1 MDSVMRQWWRLGG
14 AGAILFIILV
24 AVSFGLQI
32 DAPTYDDPIDDIRAY
47 WVDDGQQYLIGDY
60 LFGIGFAFLFLPF
73 IVSLRA
79 LLGRAEGGVN
89 LWSRVAFLGAIL
101 VIIWGAT
108 SLLLGYP
115 RLRRLRRGASD
126 ETLQTLMLA
135 ATYAFTG
142 LIPLA
147 GALFVLASS
156 LVIVRTGVLWT
167 WLAYLGAIE
176 GVLGVLAPLAILS
189 ADSEGFFDIISFSAF
204 IGLLVWVLLVGI
216 AMVMKTEE
224 PAAAA

>member
-115 RLRRLRRGASD
+115 RLRRLRRGGKRRD
-126 ETLQTLMLA
+126 A
-135 ATYAFTG
+135 ANTD
-142 LIPLA
+142 A
-147 GALFVLASS
+147 GRYLRLHRLNTARGRP
-156 LVIVRTGVLWT
+156 VR
-167 WLAYLGAIE
+167 
-176 GVLGVLAPLAILS
+176 
-189 ADSEGFFDIISFSAF
+189 
-204 IGLLVWVLLVGI
+204 VG
-216 AMVMKTEE
+216 
-224 PAAAA
+224 

>member
-1 MDSVMRQWWRLGG
+1 V
-14 AGAILFIILV
+14 
-24 AVSFGLQI
+24 
-32 DAPTYDDPIDDIRAY
+32 P
-47 WVDDGQQYLIGDY
+47 
-60 LFGIGFAFLFLPF
+60 LPF
-73 IVSLRA
+73 FWDTLA
-79 LLGRAEGGVN
+79 FGDFAE
-89 LWSRVAFLGAIL
+89 
-101 VIIWGAT
+101 
-108 SLLLGYP
+108 
-115 RLRRLRRGASD
+115 GASD